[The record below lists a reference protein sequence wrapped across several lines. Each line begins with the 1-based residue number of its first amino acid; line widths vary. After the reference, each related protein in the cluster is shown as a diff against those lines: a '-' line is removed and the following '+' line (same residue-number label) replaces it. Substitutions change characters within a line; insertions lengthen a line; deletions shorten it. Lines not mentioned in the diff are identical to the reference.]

1 MSDWTEQS
9 RELVAKQIERRKFLK
24 GMLGISGLAL
34 AQGTG
39 LARALLPTSTA
50 AALPG
55 SLDNFTTIVVGMM
68 ENRSFDHYFGWL
80 GPELG
85 GVQEGFSN
93 PTSLE
98 PAPGGCSPVDP
109 LAVDDATPVST
120 FHLEHHCQVPDP
132 DHGWDGGRVELN
144 HGQLNGF
151 VERSGQVAMG
161 YFKPEDIPF
170 SAWLVNNY
178 TTFSNYFC
186 SVLGPTFPNRRYLH
200 SAQSGGIRDNSI
212 PFPTPDNPL
221 PTGHPWPTIWDRLTD
236 AGVDWAFYGSDLP
249 TIALFFNDVWD
260 PRNIGKVRHIVD
272 FYIDA
277 ALGILPRVAFIDP
290 AFFTYGND
298 DHPARDIKFGQRF
311 IQDAFLAVAEGP
323 QWYDPKTG
331 KGAAWV
337 MTYDEWG
344 GFYDHVAPP
353 TAPDLLSNPDHCEDW
368 GQLGFRVPTMLASPF
383 SKQNLVGTNVYDHTS
398 ILKMIEWNFNL
409 APLTPRDAAANNLA
423 EVLDFSQAP
432 RVELPSEPPF
442 IPLHLASLWCA
453 QSQTVEFT
461 DGENP
466 LEVIPDVPLPPPA
479 IPGNPLPPT
488 GSILPPAASLA
499 KSPDQFEE
507 PHHEMVALAD
517 AGFYGKL
524 DFRERAKDGVWRE

>member
-1 MSDWTEQS
+1 MSDWTEYG
-9 RELVAKQIERRKFLK
+9 RELAAKRLERRKFLK

-39 LARALLPTSTA
+39 FARALLPKSSA
-50 AALPG
+50 AALP
-55 SLDNFTTIVVGMM
+55 SSFDNFTTIVVGMM
-68 ENRSFDHYFGWL
+68 ENRSYDHYFGWR
-80 GPELG
+80 GPDLG

-98 PAPGGCSPVDP
+98 EPADDCSPVAP
-109 LAVDDATPVST
+109 LAVDDATPVNT
-120 FHLEHHCQVPDP
+120 FHLETHCQLPDP
-132 DHGWDGGRVELN
+132 DHGWNGGRVQLN
-144 HGQLNGF
+144 HGQVNGF
-151 VERSGQVAMG
+151 HERSGKVAMG
-161 YFKPEDIPF
+161 YLKAEDVPF
-170 SAWLVNNY
+170 SAWLAENY

-186 SVLGPTFPNRRYLH
+186 SVLGPTFPNRLYLH
-200 SAQSGGIRDNSI
+200 SAQGGGHRDNYI
-212 PFPTPDNPL
+212 PVPDFSNPADLL
-221 PTGHPWPTIWDRLTD
+221 PLGHRWPTIWDRLND
-236 AGVDWAFYGSDLP
+236 AGVDWAFYGSDVP
-249 TIALFFNDVWD
+249 TIALFFHEIYEN
-260 PRNIGKVRHIVD
+260 PGKVRSIID

-277 ALGILPRVAFIDP
+277 ALGLLPKVAFIDP

-298 DHPARDIKFGQRF
+298 DHPARDIKAGQRF

-323 QWYDPKTG
+323 QWYDASTG

-353 TAPDLLSNPDHCEDW
+353 TQPDLLADANHCDDW

-383 SKQNLVGTNVYDHTS
+383 ARQDAVGTNVYDHTS

-409 APLTPRDAAANNLA
+409 PPLTPRDAAANNLA

-432 RVELPSEPPF
+432 RVELPSAPPF
-442 IPLHLASLWCA
+442 IPVHPASLWCA
-453 QSQTVEFT
+453 QSPTIEAT

-466 LEVIPDVPLPPPA
+466 LEVIPDLPLPPPVL
-479 IPGNPLPPT
+479 PG
-488 GSILPPAASLA
+488 SASASLA

-507 PHHEMVALAD
+507 PHAEMLALAD
-517 AGFYGKL
+517 AGYFGRF
-524 DFRERAKDGVWRE
+524 DMRERAKAGVWRE

>member
-1 MSDWTEQS
+1 MSDWTEYG
-9 RELVAKQIERRKFLK
+9 RELAAKRLERRKFLK

-39 LARALLPTSTA
+39 LARAVLPKSSA
-50 AALPG
+50 AALP
-55 SLDNFTTIVVGMM
+55 SSFDNFTTIVVGMM
-68 ENRSFDHYFGWL
+68 ENRSYDHYFGWR
-80 GPELG
+80 GPDLG

-98 PAPGGCSPVDP
+98 EPADGCSPVET
-109 LAVDDATPVST
+109 LAVDDPTPVDT
-120 FHLEHHCQVPDP
+120 FHLETHCQLPDP
-132 DHGWDGGRVELN
+132 DHGWNGGRVEFN

-151 VERSGQVAMG
+151 HERSGKVAMG
-161 YFKPEDIPF
+161 YLKAEDIPF
-170 SAWLVNNY
+170 SAWLAENY
-178 TTFSNYFC
+178 TTFSQYHC
-186 SVLGPTFPNRRYLH
+186 SVLGPTFPNRVYLH
-200 SAQSGGIRDNSI
+200 SAQGGGHRDNYI
-212 PFPTPDNPL
+212 PVPDFSNPADLL
-221 PTGHPWPTIWDRLTD
+221 PLGHRWPTIWDRLND
-236 AGVDWAFYGSDLP
+236 AGVDWAFYGSDVP
-249 TIALFFNDVWD
+249 TIALFFHEIYEN
-260 PRNIGKVRHIVD
+260 PGKVRSIID

-311 IQDAFLAVAEGP
+311 IQDAFLAVKEGP
-323 QWYDPKTG
+323 QWYDPSTG

-353 TAPDLLSNPDHCEDW
+353 TQPDLNADPNHCDDW

-383 SKQNLVGTNVYDHTS
+383 ARQNAVGTNLYDHTS

-409 APLTPRDAAANNLA
+409 PPLTPRDAAANNLA

-432 RVELPSEPPF
+432 RIELPSEPPF
-442 IPLHLASLWCA
+442 IPVHLASLWCA
-453 QSQTVEFT
+453 QSPTIEAT

-466 LEVIPDVPLPPPA
+466 LEVLPDIPLPPPV
-479 IPGNPLPPT
+479 LP
-488 GSILPPAASLA
+488 SAAAEDLA

-507 PHHEMVALAD
+507 PHAEMLALAD
-517 AGFYGKL
+517 AGYFGKF
-524 DFRERAKDGVWRE
+524 DMRERAKSGVWRQ